1 MINICFMGNPKFAL
15 QTLDILYRDENINVS
30 LVVSSKDKRRSR
42 NKFSPTPVKKNA
54 EDHGLRV
61 ETPDS
66 VNTEEFVSLLKELD
80 IDYIVVV
87 AFGQMIK
94 EILLDNFKD
103 RIINL
108 HPSFLPKYRGASPMQ
123 FTLLNGE
130 KKTAATSMLIEK
142 AMDSGDILI
151 QREMDIEENDDY
163 FDLEEKLGKLGG
175 EAIRDSI
182 INYEEVYKNRTAQD
196 DSQATFCT
204 KIDKAMGKID
214 WRKSSDEI
222 LNKIRAL
229 VAYPVAFFTYKGE
242 NVKIYKASFCDKKGK
257 AGEILAANK
266 KDKLVIGTG
275 DYSIRVEKIQF
286 PGKKAMDTAAFLL
299 GNDIEVGLILEN
311 DWFWNNFF
319 YSKKSYL
326 WRGKVS

>member
-15 QTLDILYRDENINVS
+15 QTLDVLYKDKNIDVK
-30 LVVSSKDKRRSR
+30 LVVSGKDKRRSR
-42 NKFSPTPVKKNA
+42 NKFSPTPVKKYA
-54 EDHGLRV
+54 EDNNIRV

-66 VNTEEFVSLLKELD
+66 VNTEEFVDMLKKLE

-108 HPSFLPKYRGASPMQ
+108 HPSLLPLYRGASPMQ

-130 KKTAATSMLIEK
+130 KRTAATAMLIEK

-163 FDLEEKLGKLGG
+163 YDLEEKLGKIGA

-182 INYEEVYKNRTAQD
+182 INYDEVYKNRIVQD
-196 DSQATFCT
+196 DEKATFCT
-204 KIDKAMGKID
+204 KIDKEMGRID
-214 WRKSSDEI
+214 WNKTSAEI
-222 LNKIRAL
+222 LNQIRAL
-229 VAYPVAFFTYKGE
+229 VAYPVAFFDYKGQ
-242 NVKIYKASFCDKKGK
+242 NAKVHKASLADKKGK
-257 AGEILAANK
+257 PGEILAANK
-266 KDKLVIGTG
+266 NDKIVIGTKDG
-275 DYSIRVEKIQF
+275 SIRIETIQF
-286 PGKKAMDTAAFLL
+286 PGKKAMDTTSFLL
-299 GNDIEVGLILEN
+299 GNDIEVGTIL
-311 DWFWNNFF
+311 
-319 YSKKSYL
+319 
-326 WRGKVS
+326 